1 MKKLC
6 PHHQIP
12 LEQSTILGVT
22 VDYCPQDYGLWFDEH
37 ELREAKDAKDRDLR
51 WLDFDLWKDPA
62 KFVLAARQ
70 KLCPKDR
77 LPMYEVA
84 YGDSNIKVDVCS
96 LCHGVWLDRGEF
108 KNIIVYVRES
118 ANNRILYHYVR
129 NLFEE
134 AWEVFSG
141 PEILREEILDF
152 LTILKLLMYK
162 FAVQHARLSQIIAV
176 LPK

>member
-1 MKKLC
+1 MKLC
-6 PHHQIP
+6 PHHQIS

-62 KFVLAARQ
+62 KFVLAVRQ

-84 YGDSNIKVDVCS
+84 
-96 LCHGVWLDRGEF
+96 
-108 KNIIVYVRES
+108 
-118 ANNRILYHYVR
+118 
-129 NLFEE
+129 
-134 AWEVFSG
+134 
-141 PEILREEILDF
+141 
-152 LTILKLLMYK
+152 
-162 FAVQHARLSQIIAV
+162 
-176 LPK
+176 